1 MIGLWKY
8 AQEKIEEMVF
18 LVHRKGEPKEV
29 LIDLEHRIDI
39 DLNRSKSSGELLM
52 KLAEIY
58 PREYV
63 GWCDYNVLKLCN
75 IEKLKKSLGHDRMMV
90 SCLDRNPNFSPKI
103 GYVDQ
108 SSFIKVNRQVQ
119 YPTWIMSSSAGAIH
133 ASVLIEYKGLFRI
146 DSHFD
151 YFLNSI
157 SKNLMPLGLFCYHI
171 PGLIGQKG
179 VNTSTSESPEN
190 HNMLFRFVKEYY
202 GLKWTLFLLTT
213 FVLYEKK
220 WKLKPFLL
228 SLLYRKKSIA
238 KPMLGDPNWV
248 SPKILLKKEID
259 LVVPTLGRKKL
270 LENFLM
276 DLNNQSLL
284 PRKVIVVEQKKDNH
298 PDSQLKELNDKNWKF
313 ILEIIFLDKAGVCH
327 ARNIG
332 LARTSC
338 PWVFLADDDIRI
350 GNNALAEIFEGIE
363 KTQARALSASCLRSG
378 QRKKRQW
385 FFQSSIFGA
394 GCSIVDGDI
403 AREISFNTAF
413 EFGYGEDSDYGM
425 QLRNKGIDIIF
436 SPMPEIIHLKSPTGG
451 FRTEFQHPWSDESTQ
466 PKPSPQVM
474 LFHKLHRTTEQLL
487 GYKLWLFLNLI
498 KKYKPMNP
506 IKFSKK
512 FKSRWNSS
520 LKWAGVLANRT
531 TNNTF

>member
-1 MIGLWKY
+1 
-8 AQEKIEEMVF
+8 MVF
-18 LVHRKGEPKEV
+18 LVHRRGDLKEV

-52 KLAEIY
+52 ELAEKY
-58 PREYV
+58 PTEYV
-63 GWCDYNVLKLCN
+63 GWCDYNALRFCN
-75 IEKLKKSLGHDRMMV
+75 LERLKKSLVHDRMMV
-90 SCLDRNPNFSPKI
+90 SCLDHNPIFSPKI

-108 SSFIKVNRQVQ
+108 SSFIKVNRQVH
-119 YPTWIMSSSAGAIH
+119 YPTWKMSSRVGAIH
-133 ASVLIEYKGLFRI
+133 ASVLIDYKGFFRI
-146 DSHFD
+146 DPHFE

-157 SKNLMPLGLFCYHI
+157 SKNLMPLGLFCYHV
-171 PGLIGQKG
+171 PGLIEQEG

-190 HNMLFRFVKEYY
+190 HNMLFRFVREYY
-202 GLKWTLFLLTT
+202 GFKWTLFLLAT
-213 FVLYEKK
+213 FALYEKK

-259 LVVPTLGRKKL
+259 LVIPTLGRKKL
-270 LENFLM
+270 LEDFLM

-284 PRKVIVVEQKKDNH
+284 PRKVIVVEQKTDNH
-298 PDSQLKELNDKNWKF
+298 PGSQLKELNDKNWKF
-313 ILEIIFLDKAGVCH
+313 TLEIIFLDKAGVCN

-332 LARTSC
+332 LARTSS
-338 PWVFLADDDIRI
+338 PWVYLADDDNRI
-350 GNNALAEIFEGIE
+350 GINAIAEIFEGIE
-363 KTQARALSASCLRSG
+363 KAQAKALSASYL
-378 QRKKRQW
+378 QPDEKKNKKW
-385 FFQSSIFGA
+385 FYQASIFGA

-403 AREISFNTAF
+403 ARKISFNTAF
-413 EFGYGEDSDYGM
+413 EFGYGEDVDYGM
-425 QLRNKGIDIIF
+425 QLRNKGVDIIF
-436 SPMPEIIHLKSPTGG
+436 SPMPEIIHLKSSTGG
-451 FRTEFQHPWSDESTQ
+451 FRTEFQQPWNDESIQ

-487 GYKLWLFLNLI
+487 GYKLWLFLSLI

-506 IKFSKK
+506 IKFSQN

-520 LKWAGVLANRT
+520 VKWAGILANRN
-531 TNNTF
+531 TNNTL